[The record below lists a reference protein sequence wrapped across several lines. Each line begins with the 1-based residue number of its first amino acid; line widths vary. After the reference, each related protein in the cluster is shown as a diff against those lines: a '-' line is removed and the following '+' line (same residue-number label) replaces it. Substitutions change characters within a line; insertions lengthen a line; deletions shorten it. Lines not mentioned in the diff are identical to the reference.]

1 MSHVKTDKLSARTAS
16 GTITLGESGE
26 TITVPSGVVLTNNG
40 TASGFGKVL
49 QVVSAD
55 YSTSNS
61 TSNTSYVTAV
71 TGSITTSVASS
82 KIEIIA
88 SFGWNTANANS
99 FIKYERTISG
109 STTAIYT
116 SSSWVLRNNNAGLVD
131 MVVPINFLDTPSQSA
146 GTTITY
152 TISVNRGSGS
162 GTVITNESYVARIQ
176 LMEIAG

>member
-1 MSHVKTDKLSARTAS
+1 MTTLYVDNIAPNLQSSVAIPGHV
-16 GTITLGESGE
+16 I
-26 TITVPSGVVLTNNG
+26 
-40 TASGFGKVL
+40 
-49 QVVSAD
+49 QVVDAD

-61 TSNTSYVTAV
+61 TTSTSYVTAV

-82 KIEIIA
+82 KIQIIA
-88 SFGWNTANANS
+88 NFGWNTANSNS
-99 FIKYERTISG
+99 YIKYEKTISG

-152 TISVNRGSGS
+152 TISVNRGGGS
-162 GTVITNESYVARIQ
+162 GTVITNQSYVARIQ